1 MAGEPAA
8 RGDPKARTQE
18 WLRRRF
24 HRYYKGAE
32 LQLPDRFAR
41 REFGFMFWGG
51 GLMQRHLGFDGAGP
65 LRTFLVSRTPMHVY
79 YSSAYYETPNA
90 PTMDEKGWLGADLV
104 FDLDADHIPGA
115 QAMPYPKMLALVKQ
129 KIAHLYDDFLARDFG
144 FDERAMRI
152 VFSGGRGYHI
162 HVVDPRVWGL
172 ESHERREI
180 VDFIIGTGL
189 DPSRIFRTSA
199 FDVAEFRGHRR
210 VKQRVVSPAPDAP
223 GWAGKVARAA
233 IELAKRLGALSRE
246 EATTFLVSFEGVTA
260 EAAGELLDNLLEVR
274 ATRPRPIRGLDRLV
288 EGNIEALTDKNRDL
302 LIRIATQVQQVRV
315 DRIGPIETG
324 GIAARGETDEPV
336 TSDIKRLIRM
346 PSSIHGKTG
355 LMVVPLRRAELDA
368 FDPLRDAVPAT
379 WSDAPVRMRFR
390 SALNLEMRGETFAI
404 AEGATAVPEYLAVFA
419 AARGLA
425 AVE

>member
-1 MAGEPAA
+1 MAGSPA
-8 RGDPKARTQE
+8 RVDPKARTQE
-18 WLRRRF
+18 WLRKRF
-24 HRYYKGAE
+24 QRYYKGVE

-41 REFGFMFWGG
+41 REFGFMFWSGG
-51 GLMQRHLGFDGAGP
+51 MMQRHLGFENAGG
-65 LRTFLVSRTPMHVY
+65 LRTFLMARAPMHVY

-115 QAMPYPKMLALVKQ
+115 QNMPYPRMLALVKE
-129 KIAHLYDDFLARDFG
+129 KIVHLYDDFLVRDFG

-152 VFSGGRGYHI
+152 VFSGGRGYHV

-172 ESHERREI
+172 ESHERREV

-210 VKQRVVSPAPDAP
+210 VKERIVSPALDAP

-246 EATTFLVSFEGVTA
+246 EATGFLVSFEGVTA
-260 EAAGELLDNLLEVR
+260 DAAADLLDNLLEVR

-302 LIRIATQVQQVRV
+302 LIQIATQVQQVRV
-315 DRIGPIETG
+315 ERIGPIDTE

-346 PSSIHGKTG
+346 PSSLHGKTG
-355 LMVVPLRRAELDA
+355 LAVVPLRRSDLDS
-368 FDPLRDAVPAT
+368 FEPLRDAVPT
-379 WSDAPVRMRFR
+379 EWSDAPVRMRFR
-390 SALNLEMRGETFAI
+390 SALNLEIRGETFNI
-404 AEGATAVPEYLAVFA
+404 AEGAVAVPEYLAVFA
-419 AARGLA
+419 SARGLGGI
-425 AVE
+425 E